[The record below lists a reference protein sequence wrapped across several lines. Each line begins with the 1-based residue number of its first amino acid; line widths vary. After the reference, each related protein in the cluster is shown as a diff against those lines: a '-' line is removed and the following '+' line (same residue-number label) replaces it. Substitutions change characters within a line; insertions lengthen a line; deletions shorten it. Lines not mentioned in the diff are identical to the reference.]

1 MPIYEYRCGG
11 CGHEFEEWQKINDEP
26 VKKCPSC
33 RGRRVERL
41 VSATSFQL
49 KGGGW
54 YISDY
59 GRGSG
64 GPATRP
70 DARGGNAESA
80 DASTEAKATAGK
92 GAASAGSTERST
104 EGPIKAAA
112 KRSSAKESAGSK
124 ASGSAGTAAS

>member
-11 CGHEFEEWQKINDEP
+11 CGHEFEEWQKIHDEP

-54 YISDY
+54 YVSEY

-64 GPATRP
+64 GPAKKS
-70 DARGGNAESA
+70 DSSSA
-80 DASTEAKATAGK
+80 DSSGSDASSAETSS
-92 GAASAGSTERST
+92 AAA
-104 EGPIKAAA
+104 PA
-112 KRSSAKESAGSK
+112 KRSGAKEGTKTK
-124 ASGSAGTAAS
+124 ASSAAGTSAS

>member
-11 CGHEFEEWQKINDEP
+11 CGHEFEEWQKIHDEP

-54 YISDY
+54 YVST
-59 GRGSG
+59 GAQPHF
-64 GPATRP
+64 GPTSAEER
-70 DARGGNAESA
+70 ARRAR
-80 DASTEAKATAGK
+80 
-92 GAASAGSTERST
+92 AASAQRA
-104 EGPIKAAA
+104 P
-112 KRSSAKESAGSK
+112 R
-124 ASGSAGTAAS
+124 

>member
-11 CGHEFEEWQKINDEP
+11 CGHEFEEWQKIHDEP

-54 YISDY
+54 YVSEY

-64 GPATRP
+64 GPPKKTEASSSDRS
-70 DARGGNAESA
+70 SA
-80 DASTEAKATAGK
+80 DSSGGETSGATTS
-92 GAASAGSTERST
+92 SA
-104 EGPIKAAA
+104 PAPA
-112 KRSSAKESAGSK
+112 KRSGAKEGAKTKASSAAGTSAG
-124 ASGSAGTAAS
+124 